1 MSDDRSMIRSINQP
15 FSNRVLVARG
25 GDYQFSGSSR
35 QSRQPKTFDLI
46 LAGDEAAVPDQPAAQ
61 FQPGGT
67 QSSDKEQTHGS
78 ELAGK
83 IYQGS
88 LGIFRQFSEQ
98 HPDLHGSE
106 LLNAFLSEL
115 RVILAK
121 GSAGSNFQGISDA
134 EFESVSASVDSV
146 IAQIRPMFKGQV
158 SPETGS
164 ESKLNI
170 FV

>member
-1 MSDDRSMIRSINQP
+1 MSDDRSTIRSINQP
-15 FSNRVLVARG
+15 FSNRVLVART
-25 GDYQFSGSSR
+25 GDFQFGSS
-35 QSRQPKTFDLI
+35 SRNSREPKTFDLI
-46 LAGDEAAVPDQPAAQ
+46 LAGGEAAVTDQPAAQ
-61 FQPGGT
+61 FQPGDT
-67 QSSDKEQTHGS
+67 QYSDKQQAQSS

-121 GSAGSNFQGISDA
+121 GSAGSPFEGISDA
-134 EFESVSASVDSV
+134 DLETASASVDSV
-146 IAQIRPMFKGQV
+146 IAQIRPMLKGQV
-158 SPETGS
+158 SPDGGG